1 MKKISYLFAL
11 LVSVL
16 AFNACTSDVDNYFNE
31 TAQERAAKSIAEV
44 KQYLQAAP
52 NGWRMEY
59 YGNTIYGG
67 YNVLCKF
74 TGDSV
79 MMASE
84 KAGKSHEAGLDDNG
98 NLITATSSTHY
109 TVDQSMGVVLSFD
122 TYNKVFHYFSE
133 PKNEDYGEAGTG
145 FNGDFEFRVLKSSPD
160 TITLQGR
167 KHGDRII
174 MCRMKDDVSWAD
186 YLKEVE
192 SVKTYMASSSYTL
205 MAGTD
210 TLATVS
216 QYGSYHTLVMN
227 YTDTS
232 GVSQAVAYP
241 YVVTPDGYK
250 FYNTVKLVMNS
261 GEYTFNNFSKDFND
275 PSDERFYPQGNTT
288 ICLETVVPPVV
299 DAFKS
304 GQWYFAYS
312 KVGEYAQS
320 AWDDFKEALQHA
332 SSDGNEATLY
342 NAFIGTYQNK
352 FGFHAYAGSDY
363 IYVELTVRDPN
374 EAGDEIALQYNR
386 NSPTNKAAQVYM
398 KSYKLTLVLRTFSA
412 LNNKFRLKLE
422 TDNPRKPSYMKL
434 VDVSEPT
441 HVLELSATGI
451 SYPFNN

>member
-59 YGNTIYGG
+59 YGSIVYGG

-79 MMASE
+79 VMASE
-84 KAGKSHEAGLDDNG
+84 KAGSHHEAGLDDNG

-109 TVDQSMGVVLSFD
+109 SVDQSMGVVLSFD

-133 PKNEDYGEAGTG
+133 PKNDDYGEAGTG
-145 FNGDFEFRVLKSSPD
+145 FNGDFEFRVLKATAD

-167 KHGDRII
+167 KHGDRIV
-174 MCRMKDDVSWAD
+174 MCRMKDDISWTD

-192 SVKTYMASSSYTL
+192 AVKEYMASSSYTL
-205 MAGTD
+205 LAGND

-216 QYGSYHTLVMN
+216 QYGSYHTLVIS
-227 YTDTS
+227 YTDTTGNQS
-232 GVSQAVAYP
+232 IAYP
-241 YVVTPDGYK
+241 YIVTPEGYK
-250 FYNTVKLVMNS
+250 FYNAVEIGGYK
-261 GEYTFNNFSKDFND
+261 FDNFSKDFND
-275 PSDERFYPQGNTT
+275 PTDERFYPQGNTN

-299 DAFKS
+299 DAFKD
-304 GQWYFAYS
+304 GRWYFAYS
-312 KVGEYAQS
+312 KVGAYAEQ

-332 SSDGNEATLY
+332 SADGTEATLY
-342 NAFIGTYQNK
+342 NAFIGTLNNK
-352 FGFHAYAGSDY
+352 FGFHAYVGNDY
-363 IYVELTVRDPN
+363 LYVELTVRDPN

-386 NSPTNKAAQVYM
+386 NSPTNKAAQVFM
-398 KSYKLTLVLRTFSA
+398 KSYKLTPVLRTFSA
-412 LNNKFRLKLE
+412 LNNKFRMKLV

-434 VDVSEPT
+434 IDVSDET